1 MVMDSAQ
8 KRERDRKQRQR
19 RQDKEARRKER
30 AEQKLRR
37 GAAPAPDG
45 EEGDSAAAEPRPEGA
60 PPGQTHPAS
69 DVG

>member
-1 MVMDSAQ
+1 MLMDSAQ

-30 AEQKLRR
+30 AEQKLRG

-45 EEGDSAAAEPRPEGA
+45 EGVAGPTAGPRPEGES
-60 PPGQTHPAS
+60 PGPHTPA
-69 DVG
+69 DAG